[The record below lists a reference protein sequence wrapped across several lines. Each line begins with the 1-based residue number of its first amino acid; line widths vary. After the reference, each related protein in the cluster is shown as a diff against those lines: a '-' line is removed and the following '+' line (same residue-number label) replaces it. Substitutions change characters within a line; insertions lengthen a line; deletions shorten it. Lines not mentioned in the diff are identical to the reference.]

1 VQTGSSKLLRATEE
15 RYAFIACFKPCAR
28 VIHALIFKA
37 SDCLVAGKRTGVV
50 IVDAFGSVVM
60 KGTRGVTI
68 KLLDFAFVLYCDI
81 SDIVV
86 HSPSAMMVV
95 VKCVGRAC

>member
-1 VQTGSSKLLRATEE
+1 
-15 RYAFIACFKPCAR
+15 
-28 VIHALIFKA
+28 VIHALVFKA

-60 KGTRGVTI
+60 KGTRGVTM
-68 KLLDFAFVLYCDI
+68 KLLDFAFVLHCDI

-86 HSPSAMMVV
+86 HSLLVMMVV

>member
-1 VQTGSSKLLRATEE
+1 MQTGASKMLRATEE

-50 IVDAFGSVVM
+50 IADAFGSVVM
-60 KGTRGVTI
+60 KGTRGVTMV
-68 KLLDFAFVLYCDI
+68 LLRASFLY
-81 SDIVV
+81 
-86 HSPSAMMVV
+86 
-95 VKCVGRAC
+95 